1 MSGSIE
7 EIRQRLVAI
16 VDELADAAIAS
27 IRCQMRSADADADAD
42 ARGAIPERQITRARR
57 SVEKAVHLLS
67 PSPNLDEE

>member
-27 IRCQMRSADADADAD
+27 IRRQMRDADAHAD
-42 ARGAIPERQITRARR
+42 ARDAIPERQITRARR

>member
-27 IRCQMRSADADADAD
+27 IRRQMRSADADAD

-67 PSPNLDEE
+67 PSPDLDEE

>member
-27 IRCQMRSADADADAD
+27 IRRQMRDAD
-42 ARGAIPERQITRARR
+42 ARDAIPERQITRARR

-67 PSPNLDEE
+67 PSPDLDEE